1 MLSRFKGATGHSQGI
16 VSAVAVAT
24 STTWESLDENILK
37 AVTLLFYIGLRGQEG
52 FPLLAIEPEI
62 IADSVANNEGVPSP
76 MLGVN
81 GLSRKA
87 LEGHIA
93 KVNAFLPAN
102 AQIAITLFNAATMF
116 IVTGPPKSL
125 YGLSTA
131 LRKVMAPAG
140 QDQTRTPFSK
150 RKVVFNARFL
160 PINVPF
166 HSDYLTGVTDRILG
180 DINEAELW
188 SPKDLGIAIY
198 NTENGEY

>member
-1 MLSRFKGATGHSQGI
+1 MATRFKGATGHSQGI
-16 VSAVAVAT
+16 VSAVAVAA
-24 STTWESLDENILK
+24 SKDWQSLEQNVEK
-37 AVTLLFYIGLRGQEG
+37 AVTLLFYIGLRGQEA

-62 IADSVANNEGVPSP
+62 VADSVANNEGVPSP

-93 KVNAFLPAN
+93 KVNAFLPPN
-102 AQIAITLFNAATMF
+102 SQVAITLFNAATMF

-140 QDQTRTPFSK
+140 QDQGRVPFSK
-150 RKVVFNARFL
+150 RKAVFNARFL

-166 HSDYLTGVTDRILG
+166 HSAYLQGATDRILA
-180 DINEAELW
+180 DINGVELW
-188 SPKDLGIAIY
+188 APKDLSMAIY
-198 NTENGEY
+198 HTEDGE